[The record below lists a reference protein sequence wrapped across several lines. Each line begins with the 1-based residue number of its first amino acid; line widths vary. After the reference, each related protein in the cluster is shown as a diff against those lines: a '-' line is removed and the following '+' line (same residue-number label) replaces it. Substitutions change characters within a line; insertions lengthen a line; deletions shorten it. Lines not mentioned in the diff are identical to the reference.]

1 MATYEYVCD
10 NTECEMERF
19 EDKKPMSQSDVPSP
33 CPLCGVL
40 GRKVVSQ
47 VAPPQGLLPEFI
59 DTQRPKYHRE
69 PPVRVSKVTQRS
81 RVGGSTHEKV

>member
-10 NTECEMERF
+10 VCAIRF
-19 EDKKPMSQSDVPSP
+19 EDQKPMAESAVPSP
-33 CPLCGVL
+33 CPDCGQM

-59 DTQRPKYHRE
+59 DVQRPKYHRE

-81 RVGGSTHEKV
+81 KLGGK